1 MEGAKMKKQL
11 TALEMQSVLDKLE
24 AYLVDLKSRWDQENT
39 KRSWWRI
46 TRTYLVRSSIFLIDS
61 VDELI
66 QFVETIIPE
75 GADKKT
81 AVLSILS
88 KMFDYIVVNAFPF
101 WLRPAA
107 PTIKAVVI
115 DIIISHLI
123 DFIVGKYN
131 AGYWKKE
138 KNEQENPEKT
148 M

>member
-1 MEGAKMKKQL
+1 MKKQL